1 MNTRA
6 IKINPYFKYLLPLL
20 IITSSTLL
28 SKLVVLNPDLAI
40 GITYDLTILSPLIYL
55 FLIRKTSI
63 PKITTLPFFIGGI
76 VIASLILPNHLKS
89 HLNFIITYIVP
100 IIETSVISIIIYKC
114 YRISKIFKSTS
125 ATSTDFYSLVMKSA
139 IQVLGDSKFTKVFVT
154 EITMIAYSIFIW
166 KKVHPNEYQFTSYK
180 ENGNI
185 SFFGA
190 VIFIIITE
198 TFIVHM
204 LFHTWNETFI
214 WILTIGSLYGGLQI
228 FSHIKSLKRRFS
240 EIKNDQLIL
249 KYGLFGDVEI
259 DISSIK
265 SIELTSNEVDN
276 KLYKVEKMAL
286 LKDFESHNIA
296 IYFNENIEIKGAYG
310 RVKSCNVILTQID
323 DKQRFIDEITGKLNR
338 NKS

>member
-1 MNTRA
+1 MNNQT
-6 IKINPYFKYLLPLL
+6 IKINTSFKYLLPF
-20 IITSSTLL
+20 IIIISSISI
-28 SKLVVLNPDLAI
+28 SKLLVINPDLAI

-55 FLIRKTSI
+55 LLIRKTSI

-76 VIASLILPNHLKS
+76 LIASLILPNHLKT

-100 IIETSVISIIIYKC
+100 IIETSVISIIIYKA

-125 ATSTDFYSLVMKSA
+125 TSSTDFYSLVKKSA
-139 IQVLGDSKFTKVFVT
+139 VQVLGDSRFTKVFVT
-154 EITMIAYSIFIW
+154 EIAMIAYSIFIW
-166 KKVHPNEYQFTSYK
+166 KKVNPNKYQFTTYK
-180 ENGNI
+180 ESGNI

-198 TFIVHM
+198 TFIVHI
-204 LFHTWNETFI
+204 LFHNWNETFI

-240 EIKNDQLIL
+240 EIKNDQIIL

-259 DISSIK
+259 EISSVK
-265 SIELTSNEVDN
+265 SIELTSNDVDN
-276 KLYKVEKMAL
+276 ELYKVQKLAL

-310 RVKSCNVILTQID
+310 KVKSCNVILTQID
-323 DKQRFIDEITGKLNR
+323 DKHRFIDEINKKLSE
-338 NKS
+338 NKN